1 MSIELVGFENLPN
14 AFIKDIV
21 ITNASVK
28 EDTYEVTIRVH
39 DLPDR
44 SIWSSTQEIF
54 FQLMRVGIIFLTDPE
69 ETRQL
74 TSGEISPTSLR
85 YMSKSLAIAPEVTED
100 NSRFE
105 LKFRK
110 NFKTDIS
117 NLTIF
122 AFCFISKAD
131 TSDSLGIR
139 MQNDYIGPM
148 KSEKVIESMK
158 VVTTTNAFIRADGS
172 YWSGPVHE
180 HNRIFMEGSYHS
192 DRPHNKLSR
201 IQLANNKIKDKRQT
215 KNTSQSNITF
225 SDSFISELFVSYSS
239 DTDVNAMFM
248 INIKTLLIKNT
259 KYGKFISK
267 ATQDIIDSLIRRV
280 QFKMLSI
287 QRHRIRPQYRTTGI
301 GNIKRKA
308 DKVFFKKNILNTQD
322 DSAGR
327 MLKKMR
333 LERNGSI
340 DALPSDIE
348 NISDYKKICDI
359 EELYFNYGTELRCFQ
374 FTDYEMT
381 SKTPGDYQYKIEL
394 QFSDPVDRFLRDAAV
409 VMKTDIASIIDYSTI
424 FPRRGSSANVAAE
437 TIVKNYLDH
446 YSYIYETN
454 RATREAMTL
463 KYINM
468 LNPHTADVSSI
479 SKFLKVYRDL
489 YNDFMV
495 FLNYDDQKRINI
507 PRSIMVK
514 ERMSRRIIVTKTF
527 DEIITPSNNSLAF
540 SYLPESG
547 NKKTA
552 VYTKSVFMQQSEK
565 EVQEDFVTAPN
576 FSTPQTPADLNA
588 AVSNIQTTKTAHFS
602 PKNYLTGHQKVN
614 LTRTNAMGMTRLN
627 NTLLGEMNKKSQKPQ
642 ATASRPY
649 VMNPS
654 ALTIE
659 TVKPPEQETEDGKYL
674 DAEEILGSGHEFV
687 SYTESSFDFN
697 KPSVLT
703 KPQQKFQS
711 KLSGFDNSRTFEATL
726 ETVKDIT
733 PEEAERLPNQLKS
746 VINGNSE
753 ATRKNFVTNG
763 NDLLAHPSTKNFY
776 ELKNFSVKEVS
787 YIDNFERDANG
798 NILLNKPIYKTM
810 LLNDFKRLDKPALCF
825 LRDYTNDK
833 FNISGDK
840 QIQAV
845 NSVFII
851 SDEDITAP
859 KNIVVS
865 APSSTYS
872 TQQVEYQFMNSN
884 IVKQT
889 NIPLSSPVSSTQT
902 TDNDAA
908 GSSTNTTFGSY

>member
-787 YIDNFERDANG
+787 YIDNFERDTNG